1 MDVVK
6 SIVPKGDTLGDERVE
21 FLKSGGGGLPFLL
34 NHLMKK
40 RIQCVRVCISESKLF
55 ELSKKIHFLSIF
67 DFVMF
72 FFTQVIQRERESVI
86 NCRSPDC
93 YSSRIEKFSKMRQF
107 RHSANKMSNRSLNN
121 PATFTRPNDQAPEM
135 TVSNTEIRIE
145 DASDPEFNVI

>member
-21 FLKSGGGGLPFLL
+21 SLKSGGRKLPFLL

-40 RIQCVRVCISESKLF
+40 RIQCVRVCISESQLF

-67 DFVMF
+67 DFVT